1 VETRPKR
8 EASRLLQA
16 RLPARLVKE
25 LRIVALEQETTVKDI
40 LARLI
45 EQYLAEQRRGRPK
58 R

>member
-1 VETRPKR
+1 MQAKPKH
-8 EASRLLQA
+8 EPSKLLQA

-25 LRIVALEQETTVKDI
+25 LRIVALEQETTVKGI

-45 EQYLAEQRRGRPK
+45 EQYVAEQRRGRPK